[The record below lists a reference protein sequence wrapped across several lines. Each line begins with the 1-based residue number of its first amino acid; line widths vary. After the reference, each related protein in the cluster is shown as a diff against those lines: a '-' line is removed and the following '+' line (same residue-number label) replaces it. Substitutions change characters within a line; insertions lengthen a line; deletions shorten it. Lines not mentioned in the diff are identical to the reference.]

1 MLKLSRKTEY
11 ALMALRHLHSKST
24 GELTSSKEIAGTYRI
39 PGELLAKTLQHLA
52 REGIVET
59 VQGPHGGYRLKAN
72 LDLISLS
79 DFIELLEGPV
89 ALTDCSIDKDC
100 DQLQTCTI
108 RIPIHRINE
117 KMKDIFSN
125 TTLAEVMQ

>member
-11 ALMALRHLHSKST
+11 ALMALRHLHGKT
-24 GELTSSKEIAGTYRI
+24 TEQLTSSKEIAETYRI
-39 PGELLAKTLQHLA
+39 PGELLAKTLQQLA

-59 VQGPHGGYRLKAN
+59 VQGPYGGYRLKA
-72 LDLISLS
+72 DLEKVCLT

-100 DQLQTCTI
+100 DQLGTCTI
-108 RIPIHRINE
+108 RTPIHRINDT
-117 KMKDIFSN
+117 MKNVFN
-125 TTLAEVMQ
+125 NVTLAEVMQ

>member
-1 MLKLSRKTEY
+1 
-11 ALMALRHLHSKST
+11 MALHHLNGKT
-24 GELTSSKEIAGTYRI
+24 IGKLTSSKEIAETYRI

-59 VQGPHGGYRLKAN
+59 VQGPHGGYRLKA
-72 LDLISLS
+72 DLEKVCLA

-100 DQLQTCTI
+100 AQLNTCTI
-108 RIPIHRINE
+108 RTPIHRINDTL
-117 KMKDIFSN
+117 KNIFN
-125 TTLAEVMQ
+125 NLTLAEVMQ

>member
-11 ALMALRHLHSKST
+11 ALMALRHLSGKSA

-39 PGELLAKTLQHLA
+39 PGELLAKTLQQLA

-72 LDLISLS
+72 LNLINLS

-89 ALTDCSIDKDC
+89 ALTDCSIDNNC
-100 DQLQTCTI
+100 SQIMTCTI
-108 RIPIHRINE
+108 RTPIHRINE
-117 KMKDIFSN
+117 KMKEIFSN

>member
-11 ALMALRHLHSKST
+11 ALMALRHLHSKSA

-59 VQGPHGGYRLKAN
+59 VQGPHGGYRLKVD
-72 LDLISLS
+72 LDLVSLS

-89 ALTDCSIDKDC
+89 ALTNCSIDKDC
-100 DQLQTCTI
+100 DQLLTCTI

>member
-11 ALMALRHLHSKST
+11 ALIALHHLYDKPT
-24 GELTSSKEIAGTYRI
+24 GKLTSSKEIAGTYRI
-39 PGELLAKTLQHLA
+39 PGELLAKTLQQLA

-59 VQGPHGGYRLKAN
+59 VQGPRGGYRLKA
-72 LDLISLS
+72 DLKKVCLA

-100 DQLQTCTI
+100 VQLDTCTI
-108 RIPIHRINE
+108 RNPIHRINDT
-117 KMKDIFSN
+117 MKNVFTNLS
-125 TTLAEVMQ
+125 LAEIMQ

>member
-11 ALMALRHLHSKST
+11 ALMALRHLRGKSAA
-24 GELTSSKEIAGTYRI
+24 ELASSKEIAGTYNI

-59 VQGPHGGYRLKAN
+59 VQGPRGGYRLKA
-72 LDLISLS
+72 DLSKVRLS

-100 DQLQTCTI
+100 DQIGTCTI
-108 RIPIHRINE
+108 RTPIHRINDT
-117 KMKDIFSN
+117 MINVFSGL
-125 TTLAEVMQ
+125 TLAEVMQ